1 MNHLKFKTCLDS
13 KAERQ
18 KWQRKSHRMIVVD
31 DIIIFP
37 FKFVLKEEGI
47 KRLKRPILH
56 FRYY

>member
-1 MNHLKFKTCLDS
+1 MNHLKFKTCLNS

-47 KRLKRPILH
+47 KRLKQPISH
-56 FRYY
+56 